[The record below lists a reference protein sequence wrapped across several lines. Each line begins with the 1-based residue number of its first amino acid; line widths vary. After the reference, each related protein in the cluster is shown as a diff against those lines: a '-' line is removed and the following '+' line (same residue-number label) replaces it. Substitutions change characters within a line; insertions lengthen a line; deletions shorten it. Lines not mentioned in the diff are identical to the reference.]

1 MAHFLLNHP
10 PMDPF
15 MDLAELLNEIGC
27 IMPNQFPNFSNIGA
41 MLHNEKKS

>member
-15 MDLAELLNEIGC
+15 MYLAELLNEIGC
-27 IMPNQFPNFSNIGA
+27 VMPNRFPNFSNIGA